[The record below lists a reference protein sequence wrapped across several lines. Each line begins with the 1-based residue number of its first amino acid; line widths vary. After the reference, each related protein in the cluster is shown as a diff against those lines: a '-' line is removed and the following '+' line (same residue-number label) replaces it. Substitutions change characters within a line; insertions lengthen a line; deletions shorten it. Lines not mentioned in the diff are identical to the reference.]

1 MKKVNKICFFLISAF
16 LKICTKRK
24 LLFNKWCKLNIIS
37 VRDALFKRVNK
48 ICFINNDFGAQEP
61 NAFYQ
66 GNLNNHTILTND
78 AIIILR
84 SVLKY
89 GATNSMLHL
98 QK

>member
-1 MKKVNKICFFLISAF
+1 M
-16 LKICTKRK
+16 CTKRK

-48 ICFINNDFGAQEP
+48 ICFINNIFGAPEP
-61 NAFYQ
+61 NAFYK
-66 GNLNNHTILTND
+66 GILNNHIISTND

-89 GATNSMLHL
+89 GASDSMLHL
-98 QK
+98 QE